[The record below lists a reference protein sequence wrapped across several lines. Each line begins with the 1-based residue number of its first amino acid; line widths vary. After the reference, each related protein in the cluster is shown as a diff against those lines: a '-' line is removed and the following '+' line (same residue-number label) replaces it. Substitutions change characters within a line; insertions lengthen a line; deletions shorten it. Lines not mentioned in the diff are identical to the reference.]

1 MLGAIAGR
9 RKVRAGEP
17 VTEPRCRTHIRRM
30 RPRRL
35 LPSHLRALAA
45 LLALAS
51 APLCAQV
58 SSSPTPG
65 ARPARQSPSRTA
77 APPWEPDS
85 LGNHRVV
92 VRVDS
97 GGDALYVRIPWRR
110 RDPAPEK
117 VGVIV
122 IDARTQLRV
131 HNVARMEV
139 NREFGDFVFQAPTVP
154 GDYYFYYLP
163 YTGSFTSN
171 YPKITYRPPEVSADA
186 AWMQRNALIPQ
197 AARLKQYQSLPPA
210 RVTSFD
216 AIDEFSRFT
225 PMEVI
230 ATKGE
235 LDAMR
240 ARYPWAEYFTFPE
253 DRSLPIRMSRDIP
266 QKWAQQGPFAPFNG
280 TAKRGEYYTFQI
292 GVWAHRMAI
301 DSMRYEASDFTR
313 KGGTEVIPASAVTAF
328 NLEGTDWSG
337 RRFTRA
343 LRVERGAV
351 QPIWFGIDIPA
362 DAPPGDYEGDIALGS
377 SNARERVTRVVIR
390 VAPESVVNHGDDDP
404 SALTRL
410 RWLNSRLAA
419 DDGIVPPYTP
429 MTVDGTTVGVL
440 GRTLSFGDD
449 ALPVSIRSYFTA
461 GNTAIGKVPREILA
475 APLRLEVRDSAGRAL
490 AWRGPAATV
499 THRAPGAAAWEATRE
514 AGTLSMSVRAR
525 MEFEGTTEYAVTL
538 RAHERTPLSD
548 VRLEIPMRGDAAEFM
563 MGLGQ
568 KGGRRPAEF
577 HWTWDVASKNQDAA
591 WLGSVHAGLQF
602 TLKDEHYVRPL
613 NTNFYLS
620 KPLVLPVSWGNGGR
634 GGCDVVEQG
643 APGDAVARTNARP
656 GEVVVAVSCHSGSRV
671 MSAGDS
677 LRFDFRLMITPFKT
691 LDTAGQWGT
700 RYFHAF
706 VPVDSA
712 ARRGANTIN
721 VHHATRV
728 NPWINYPFLEVAQL
742 EAYVDSAHARKM
754 KVKLY
759 YTVRELTNHAP
770 ELFALRSLGDEVL
783 SHGPGG
789 GFSWLQEH
797 LGEDYL
803 AAWHVP
809 AIKDAAVVNSG
820 VSRWHNFYVEGLDWL
835 VKHAK
840 IDGLYID
847 DVAFDRTTMKR
858 VRKVLDR
865 GNPGAL
871 IDLHSANQFNPRDG
885 FASSANLYLEHFPF
899 LNRLWFGEYFDYD
912 SSPDYWLVEVSGIP
926 FGLMGEM
933 LEKGG
938 NPWRGM
944 TMGMTARLPWS
955 GDPSPLWKVWDA
967 FGIQRSRMIG
977 WWSGASPVTTG
988 DTAVKATTWVRPG
1001 RAMVSLGSWRD
1012 ADATVRLR
1020 VDWRAL
1026 GLDPART
1033 RIRIPAIDGFQD
1045 AGSWAPG
1052 EAIRIPARRG
1062 AILLFEGR

>member
-1 MLGAIAGR
+1 MLM
-9 RKVRAGEP
+9 
-17 VTEPRCRTHIRRM
+17 RTLIEGHR
-30 RPRRL
+30 
-35 LPSHLRALAA
+35 RALASLTRRLPGPSGGRVAWHVVIGRAFMA
-45 LLALAS
+45 LVLGPVAS
-51 APLCAQV
+51 AGAQV
-58 SSSPTPG
+58 VSSPTPG
-65 ARPARQSPSRTA
+65 APPTRQPQSRADAT
-77 APPWEPDS
+77 PWIPDS
-85 LGNHRVV
+85 LGNHRAV
-92 VRVDS
+92 VRVVS
-97 GGDALYVRIPWRR
+97 GGDALYVRIPWSR
-110 RDPAPEK
+110 RDPTPDK

-122 IDARTQLRV
+122 VDARTQLRV
-131 HNVARMEV
+131 RNVAPMEI

-163 YTGSFTSN
+163 YTGTFTSN
-171 YPKITYRPPEVSADA
+171 YPKITYRPPETTANA

-197 AARLKQYQSLPPA
+197 AARLKQYQSLPA
-210 RVTSFD
+210 ASVTSFD

-225 PMEVI
+225 AMEVT
-230 ATKGE
+230 ASKGE
-235 LDAMR
+235 LDAVR
-240 ARYPWAEYFTFPE
+240 ARYPWAEYFTFAE
-253 DRSLPIRMSRDIP
+253 DRSLSIRMSRDIP
-266 QKWAQQGPFAPFNG
+266 QQWAQRGPFAPFFGN
-280 TAKRGEYYTFQI
+280 ARRGEYYTFQI

-301 DSMRYEASDFTR
+301 DSMRYDASAFTR

-328 NLEGTDWSG
+328 NLEGNDWSG

-351 QPIWFGIDIPA
+351 QPLWFGIDLPLDVI
-362 DAPPGDYEGDIALGS
+362 PGDYEGDITLGS

-390 VAPESVVNHGDDDP
+390 VSPDSVVNHGDDDP

-410 RWLNSRLAA
+410 RWLDSRLAA

-429 MTVDGTTVGVL
+429 MTVAGTTIGVL
-440 GRTLSFGDD
+440 GRTLTFGDD
-449 ALPVSIRSYFTA
+449 GFPVSIRSYFTA
-461 GNTAIGKVPREILA
+461 GNTAIGTTPREILA
-475 APLRLEVRDSAGRAL
+475 APLRLEASDSSGHPI
-490 AWRGPAATV
+490 AWRGGAATV
-499 THRAPGAAAWEATRE
+499 THRAPGAVAWSATRE
-514 AGTLSMSVRAR
+514 AGALSMSVRAQ

-538 RAHERTPLSD
+538 RAMERTPLSD
-548 VRLEIPMRGDAAEFM
+548 VRLVIPMRGDAAEYM

-577 HWTWDVASKNQDAA
+577 HWTWDVANRNQDAA

-620 KPLVLPVSWGNGGR
+620 KPLVLPVSWGNAGK
-634 GGCDVVEQG
+634 GGCDVMEEASSRPAATG
-643 APGDAVARTNARP
+643 AKAPPGA
-656 GEVVVAVSCHSGSRV
+656 VVVVSCHSGARV
-671 MSAGDS
+671 MNAGDS
-677 LRFDFRLMITPFKT
+677 LRFDFRLVITPFKT
-691 LDTAGQWGT
+691 LDTAGQWAT

-742 EAYVDSAHARKM
+742 KAYVDSAHARKM
-754 KVKLY
+754 KVKVY
-759 YTVRELTNHAP
+759 YTVRELSNHAP

-783 SHGPGG
+783 SRGPGG

-809 AIKDAAVVNSG
+809 SNKDAAVVNSG

-835 VKHAK
+835 VKHVK

-912 SSPDYWLVEVSGIP
+912 AAPDYWLVEVSGIP

-967 FGIQRSRMIG
+967 FGIQRSRMLG
-977 WWSGASPVTTG
+977 WWSGASPVTTS

-1012 ADATVRLR
+1012 SDTSVRLR
-1020 VDWRAL
+1020 IDWKAL
-1026 GLDPART
+1026 GLDQART
-1033 RIRIPAIDGFQD
+1033 RIRAPAIDRFQD
-1045 AGSWAPG
+1045 AGRWAPG
-1052 EAIRIPARRG
+1052 EAIRIPAKRG
-1062 AILLFEGR
+1062 LILLLESQ

>member
-1 MLGAIAGR
+1 MPLRRHAVAGPLSPFAI
-9 RKVRAGEP
+9 
-17 VTEPRCRTHIRRM
+17 
-30 RPRRL
+30 
-35 LPSHLRALAA
+35 
-45 LLALAS
+45 LALATAS
-51 APLCAQV
+51 LHAQV
-58 SSSPTPG
+58 ISVPPPG
-65 ARPARQSPSRTA
+65 A
-77 APPWEPDS
+77 APQRLLAPRYGTGTWEPDS
-85 LGNHRVV
+85 LGNHRAV

-97 GGDALYVRIPWRR
+97 GGEALYVRIPWRR
-110 RDPAPEK
+110 RDPSPEK
-117 VGVIV
+117 VAVIV
-122 IDARTQLRV
+122 MDARTQLRV
-131 HNVARMEV
+131 HNVARMEI

-163 YTGSFTSN
+163 YTGTFKSN
-171 YPKITYRPPEVSADA
+171 YPKITYRVPEATADGG
-186 AWMQRNALIPQ
+186 WLQRNGLIPQ
-197 AARLKQYQSLPPA
+197 LTRLKQYQSLPA
-210 RVTSFD
+210 ASVTGFD
-216 AIDEFSRFT
+216 AIDDFSRFT
-225 PMEVI
+225 PMEYI
-230 ATKGE
+230 ATKAE
-235 LDAMR
+235 LDAIR
-240 ARYPWAEYFTFPE
+240 ARYPWSEYFTFPE
-253 DRSLPIRMSRDIP
+253 DRALSIRMTGDIP
-266 QKWAQQGPFAPFNG
+266 ARWAQQGPFRAFSG
-280 TAKRGEYYTFQI
+280 SARRGEFYTFQI

-301 DSMRYEASDFTR
+301 DSMRYEATDFTR
-313 KGGTEVIPASAVTAF
+313 KGGKAVIPASAVTAF

-337 RRFTRA
+337 HRFTRA
-343 LRVERGAV
+343 LRVERGTV
-351 QPIWFGIDIPA
+351 QPLWFGIDIPH
-362 DAPPGDYEGDIALGS
+362 DAVPGDYEGDIVLAS
-377 SNARERVTRVVIR
+377 SNAKDRVTRVVIR
-390 VAPESVVNHGDDDP
+390 VAPDSVVNHGDDDP

-410 RWLNSRLAA
+410 RWLNSQLAA

-429 MTVDGTTVGVL
+429 MTVTGTTVGVL
-440 GRTLSFGDD
+440 GRSLTFGVDGFP
-449 ALPVSIRSYFTA
+449 ASIRSYFTA
-461 GNTAIGKVPREILA
+461 GNTTIGSTPREVLA
-475 APLRLEVRDSAGRAL
+475 APVQLDVHDSAGRAVT
-490 AWRGPAATV
+490 WRGTAATI
-499 THRAPGAAAWEATRE
+499 TTRAPGAVAWTATRQ
-514 AGTLSMSVRAR
+514 AGPLSMSVRAR
-525 MEFEGTTEYAVTL
+525 MEFEGTTEFAVTL
-538 RAHERTPLSD
+538 RAGERVPLGD
-548 VRLEIPMRGDAAEFM
+548 VRLEIPMAAAAAEFM

-568 KGGRRPAEF
+568 KGGRRPDDF
-577 HWTWDVASKNQDAA
+577 YWRWDVAQKNQDAA

-620 KPLVLPVSWGNGGR
+620 KPLILPASWGNGGK
-634 GGCDVVEQG
+634 GGCDVVTQPVPLPDTG
-643 APGDAVARTNARP
+643 ASAAARAGR
-656 GEVVVAVSCHSGSRV
+656 GGGVVRVSCYSGARV
-671 MSAGDS
+671 MNAGDS

-706 VPVDSA
+706 VPVDSV

-721 VHHATRV
+721 VHHANRV
-728 NPWINYPFLEVAQL
+728 NPWINYPFIETAQMK
-742 EAYVDSAHARKM
+742 AYVDSAHARGM
-754 KVKLY
+754 KVKIY

-797 LGEDYL
+797 LGSDYL

-809 AIKDAAVVNSG
+809 DIKDAAVVNSG

-835 VKHAK
+835 VKHEK

-871 IDLHSANQFNPRDG
+871 IDLHSANQYNPRDG
-885 FASSANLYLEHFPF
+885 YASSANLYLEHFPF

-912 SSPDYWLVEVSGIP
+912 SAPDYWLVEISGIP

-955 GDPSPLWKVWDA
+955 GDPAPLWKAWDA

-977 WWSGASPVTTG
+977 WWSGQAPVTAS
-988 DTAVKATTWVRPG
+988 DTAIRATTWVRPG

-1012 ADATVRLR
+1012 ADVSVRLAI
-1020 VDWRAL
+1020 DWKAL

-1033 RIRIPAIDGFQD
+1033 TIRAPAIDQFQG
-1045 AGSWAPG
+1045 AGRWTPTQP
-1052 EAIRIPARRG
+1052 ITVPAKKG
-1062 AILLFEGR
+1062 LLLLLEQR